1 MLIRIDKQFTGE
13 FERKISAFA
22 RKCLKFGIDFEWK
35 KVEEST
41 DFIYVNNYDR
51 KIDGTPEIRII
62 HGTETEL
69 LQEIRKGIYN
79 SLYPSPVVVY

>member
-41 DFIYVNNYDR
+41 DFIAVGGKWNGETDV
-51 KIDGTPEIRII
+51 RII
-62 HGTETEL
+62 RADDTEKL
-69 LQEIRKGIYN
+69 NQARKCQNVTIYP
-79 SLYPSPVVVY
+79 LPIVVYEMT